1 MSWENNTSAAQEYS
15 KEYKTELK
23 VTSGTEVTTS
33 ISIGAAFEGLSMS
46 MDNQVKE
53 FTTYETTKS
62 QTKTITVNVHSRESL
77 TLYQRRYRFKTMM
90 FFILDAWGEEWNAG
104 SPGGYNI
111 ARKEVDVDIM
121 SEDYL
126 TTSVPLNTSAT
137 GKMTVKGVARANV
150 ESGRKTR
157 KRENLTDKAKSA
169 LSKMGI

>member
-1 MSWENNTSAAQEYS
+1 
-15 KEYKTELK
+15 
-23 VTSGTEVTTS
+23 
-33 ISIGAAFEGLSMS
+33 
-46 MDNQVKE
+46 
-53 FTTYETTKS
+53 
-62 QTKTITVNVHSRESL
+62 
-77 TLYQRRYRFKTMM
+77 MM